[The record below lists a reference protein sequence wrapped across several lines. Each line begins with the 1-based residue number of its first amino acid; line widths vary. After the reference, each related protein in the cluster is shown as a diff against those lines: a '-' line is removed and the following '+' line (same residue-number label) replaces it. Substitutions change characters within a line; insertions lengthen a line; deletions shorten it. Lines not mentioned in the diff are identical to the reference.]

1 MEEGINPAIAAV
13 VNKAREAAQ
22 QNQQTGKASQTPSDD
37 KIDLEKRGIYRRYWN
52 CTFEELERNGIP
64 SQVQSQYAQVKQYI
78 SHMHENWDAGIGMIL
93 KGPVGTMKTSMA
105 VAALIEHLK
114 AGHSGLFVPMVSML
128 DNIFTMKARNK
139 DEWLAYE
146 DRIRNTGLLV
156 LDDLGAEYHQE
167 WVLSKVDAIIS
178 ERYNRMKPIII
189 TTNLT
194 GDELKGKYAE
204 RVYDRLKNTSK
215 VINFTGKS
223 LRESA

>member
-1 MEEGINPAIAAV
+1 MTGRTNLIPSNANPD
-13 VNKAREAAQ
+13 NWHLE
-22 QNQQTGKASQTPSDD
+22 
-37 KIDLEKRGIYRRYWN
+37 LEKRGIYRRYWR
-52 CTFEELERNGIP
+52 CSLEELERKGIP
-64 SQVQSQYAQVKQYI
+64 IQVQNQYAQVKKYI
-78 SHMHENWDAGIGMIL
+78 ADMQENWNLGIGMIL

-139 DEWLAYE
+139 EEWLAYE

-189 TTNLT
+189 TTNLS

-215 VINFTGKS
+215 VINFSGRS
-223 LRESA
+223 LRDSA

>member
-1 MEEGINPAIAAV
+1 M
-13 VNKAREAAQ
+13 
-22 QNQQTGKASQTPSDD
+22 TGRASQTHSSNDTE
-37 KIDLEKRGIYRRYWN
+37 KWQLELEKRGIFRRYWQ
-52 CTFEELERNGIP
+52 CSLEELERKGIP
-64 SQVQSQYAQVKQYI
+64 PQVQSQYAQVKKYVCDMQK
-78 SHMHENWDAGIGMIL
+78 NWSDGIGMIL

-105 VAALIEHLK
+105 VAVLIEHLK

-139 DEWLAYE
+139 EEWLAYE

-189 TTNLT
+189 TSNLT
-194 GDELKGKYAE
+194 SKGLKGKYAE

-215 VINFTGKS
+215 VINFSGDS
-223 LRESA
+223 LRDSA

>member
-1 MEEGINPAIAAV
+1 MI
-13 VNKAREAAQ
+13 
-22 QNQQTGKASQTPSDD
+22 GKTNLTPSDEQD
-37 KIDLEKRGIYRRYWN
+37 KWYNELEKRGIYRRYWN
-52 CTFEELERNGIP
+52 CSFEELEQRGIP
-64 SQVQSQYAQVKQYI
+64 VQVQSQYAQVKQYVAN
-78 SHMHENWDAGIGMIL
+78 MQENWDAGIGMIL

-105 VAALIEHLK
+105 VAVLIEYLK

-146 DRIRNTGLLV
+146 ERIRNTGLLV

-194 GDELKGKYAE
+194 NAEIKGKYAE
-204 RVYDRLKNTSK
+204 RVYDRLKNVSK
-215 VINFTGKS
+215 VINFSGDS